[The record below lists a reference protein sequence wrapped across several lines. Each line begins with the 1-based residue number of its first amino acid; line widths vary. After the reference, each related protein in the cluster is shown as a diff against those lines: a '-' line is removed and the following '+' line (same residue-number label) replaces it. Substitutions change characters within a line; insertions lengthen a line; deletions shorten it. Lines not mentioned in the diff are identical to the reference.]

1 MWYKRYCSFN
11 SVIFIEL
18 YIIFLSL
25 LKFALHLVSWKVYT
39 YIFLKTMSNLFFY
52 GAEFRWKDLIK

>member
-18 YIIFLSL
+18 YIIFLSM
-25 LKFALHLVSWKVYT
+25 LKFALHLVLWKVYT
-39 YIFLKTMSNLFFY
+39 YIFLKMMSNLFY
-52 GAEFRWKDLIK
+52 GAEFRWKGLIK